1 MKRIQILLLIT
12 VLCFSLSAAQQYQKP
27 STIKPAPVAKAAGKV
42 DQFLKTVQE
51 ASSFAEVH
59 AAFDRAGFT
68 KAELDELK
76 TKIESSPTLRKKIA
90 LLQEQAGEA
99 PPQESQKIRNAALTK
114 LKAVES
120 QAAQAQAKANRT
132 LSASIRKGTA
142 VRSGSDLCVAENPAI
157 DAIVGPKIVPGQPFC
172 IEGKGLG
179 SSKGTV
185 DLWTQGRIYR
195 AAIIEWNDC
204 IVWAEFNNIEGIL
217 SDRQAM
223 IALETNSGKKAS
235 RTAEFEPATE
245 YRLDESDRLVLK
257 ASLFGFSRDWTLFD
271 YELINNWT
279 VYSTYVQVHQ
289 FQDDGHAEITNHP
302 GGTSAKTVVHGGI
315 QAFHHANVYVFQVVK
330 GPKGLPHHY

>member
-1 MKRIQILLLIT
+1 MSSRPRSNLPP
-12 VLCFSLSAAQQYQKP
+12 P
-27 STIKPAPVAKAAGKV
+27 SG
-42 DQFLKTVQE
+42 
-51 ASSFAEVH
+51 
-59 AAFDRAGFT
+59 R
-68 KAELDELK
+68 
-76 TKIESSPTLRKKIA
+76 KIA

-142 VRSGSDLCVAENPAI
+142 VRSGSDPCVAENPAI

-245 YRLDESDRLVLK
+245 YRLDESDRLVLE

-279 VYSTYVQVHQ
+279 VYSTVRPSSPVS
-289 FQDDGHAEITNHP
+289 G
-302 GGTSAKTVVHGGI
+302 
-315 QAFHHANVYVFQVVK
+315 
-330 GPKGLPHHY
+330 